1 MFALTAML
9 SAMKDH
15 ILNVEEAAEVL
26 KLHPS
31 RVRLFCDTGRLPAR
45 KIGKG
50 WALLLSDVQAFKRQE
65 RKTGR
70 PPRWPM
76 PPSSSS

>member
-1 MFALTAML
+1 MDALNAML
-9 SAMKDH
+9 LNMKDR
-15 ILNVEEAAEVL
+15 ILNVEEAAEIL
-26 KLHPS
+26 DLHPS
-31 RVRLFCDTGRLPAR
+31 RVRVFCEAGRLPAR

-76 PPSSSS
+76 SPKSSS